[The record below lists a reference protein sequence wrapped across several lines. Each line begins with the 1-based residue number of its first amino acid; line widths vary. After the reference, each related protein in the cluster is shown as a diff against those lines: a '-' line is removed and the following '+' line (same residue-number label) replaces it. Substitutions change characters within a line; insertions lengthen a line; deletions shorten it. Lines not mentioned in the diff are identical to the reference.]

1 MDPQLPVTFTLSGSK
16 EQYFIFGILMNFLE
30 PFQGPTMSP
39 GSHGY
44 HPMNLHLY
52 ICVFQPVLFSKI
64 LSNMLPKFERLVKGL
79 ISQV

>member
-16 EQYFIFGILMNFLE
+16 EQYFIFGILMNLLE

-44 HPMNLHLY
+44 HPMNLHL
-52 ICVFQPVLFSKI
+52 
-64 LSNMLPKFERLVKGL
+64 
-79 ISQV
+79 